1 MGHLYAPGDHVNH
14 KVAHTTLLNCIH
26 LGRKWRRFSVCS
38 MTRKQASSARE
49 RVEGKKRKGVKR
61 ERERI
66 KGYGERKSEKETGW
80 GVLDE

>member
-1 MGHLYAPGDHVNH
+1 M
-14 KVAHTTLLNCIH
+14 
-26 LGRKWRRFSVCS
+26 CS
-38 MTRKQASSARE
+38 MTQRQASSQEKEWRE
-49 RVEGKKRKGVKR
+49 KKRKGVKK